1 LTRVGLSS
9 DIRHSADAARRQ
21 RSVHQQLTHAIRDE
35 FARWAPRLGPPAGAT
50 SLARAVVY
58 PIAETMTSARLS
70 GFSLSLLVLGGC
82 NALEVAN
89 PGRPTPLIAPAAAP
103 ETPKTQ
109 YPSNGTDLVA
119 FVAGRFP
126 DRLAAG
132 VSYDDRVANME
143 FLRDQVIA
151 AGICGGMDLAR
162 NLKRGKG
169 PHSIDAIAWRHED
182 GWVDVVDIASAYD
195 DTRRDLRLHWL
206 VVAGPPGW
214 DPIPAPE
221 CP

>member
-89 PGRPTPLIAPAAAP
+89 
-103 ETPKTQ
+103 
-109 YPSNGTDLVA
+109 
-119 FVAGRFP
+119 
-126 DRLAAG
+126 
-132 VSYDDRVANME
+132 
-143 FLRDQVIA
+143 
-151 AGICGGMDLAR
+151 
-162 NLKRGKG
+162 
-169 PHSIDAIAWRHED
+169 
-182 GWVDVVDIASAYD
+182 
-195 DTRRDLRLHWL
+195 HWL

-214 DPIPAPE
+214 DMHKIGDRERNGRGWELTAIPDRFMLVVAGTFPAV
-221 CP
+221 PSLA